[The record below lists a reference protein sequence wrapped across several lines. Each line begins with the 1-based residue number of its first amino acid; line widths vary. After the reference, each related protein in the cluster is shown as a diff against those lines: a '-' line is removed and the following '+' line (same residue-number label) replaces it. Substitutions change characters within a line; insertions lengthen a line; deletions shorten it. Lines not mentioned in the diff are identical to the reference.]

1 MTLRRW
7 AEITSFLV
15 GVTIAVVL
23 LSGWRVAGGRAE
35 LGADVR
41 VSVVQSSTLALSQT
55 GTVLDE
61 THFRPGDHAV
71 AALTV
76 SNRRTREVR
85 VAVRSQPSTDRLLGR
100 LLRVDVRAGSER
112 IFHGRLAA
120 LARQDAASLT
130 LPPGASVRVTM
141 KVTLPRNIGKASAAR
156 STQAALLFEERP

>member
-1 MTLRRW
+1 
-7 AEITSFLV
+7 
-15 GVTIAVVL
+15 VTIAVAL

-35 LGADVR
+35 PGADVR
-41 VSVVQSSTLALSQT
+41 VSVVQSSTLGLSQT

-85 VAVRSQPSTDRLLGR
+85 VAVRSQPSTDRVLGR
-100 LLRVDVRAGSER
+100 LVRVDVRAGGER

-130 LPPGASVRVTM
+130 LPPGGSVRVTV
-141 KVTLPRNIGKASAAR
+141 KVTLPRNTGKAFAAR